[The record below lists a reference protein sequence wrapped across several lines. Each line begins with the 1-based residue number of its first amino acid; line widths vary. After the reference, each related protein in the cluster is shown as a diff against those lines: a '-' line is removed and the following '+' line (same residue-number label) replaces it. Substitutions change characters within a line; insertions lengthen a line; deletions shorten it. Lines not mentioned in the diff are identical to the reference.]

1 MIRTIADLLQG
12 FMHKEAAKLKEYK
25 LKHGPTIGDM
35 YEGLSKELLN
45 RTIPKELELKIVDGF
60 ITDGAHFLSGQM
72 DCMLVHGNGE
82 KIPYT
87 DSYKWHVKDVLA
99 VFEIKKNLYSS
110 DLINSFDKLKQS
122 SEGYA
127 NYIFDGTSDNNK
139 ILDLEPAYKVFSNL
153 TGLKAPNYHERN
165 KLSKENELIYTTII
179 MEQLMPIK
187 IVIGYD
193 GFSSEYSL
201 RENLV
206 KFIESK
212 GPSTGYAIPSFPH
225 LIICGEY
232 SLVKNT
238 GYPYISPMRGEYW
251 DFMLSSKENPIFLML
266 EFIWTKLSMVFGI
279 NFPWDNSL
287 KEEQLNEFLC
297 AKPVYNIDDTGGWII
312 RYEELSKNA
321 LDKRSI
327 HKNWEPIEISH
338 SIYIIFHILSK
349 EDILVSSPDFIE
361 LANKSA
367 PSIENF
373 ISQITSTTYAVY
385 GDGKLSLKN
394 DNITTAI
401 LPDGRYVIAN
411 NELGRFDMWLKN
423 LIESQHRKSST

>member
-12 FMHKEAAKLKEYK
+12 FMHKEAEKLKEYK

-60 ITDGAHFLSGQM
+60 ITDGAHFLSGQI

-99 VFEIKKNLYSS
+99 VFEIKKNLYTS

-127 NYIFDGTSDNNK
+127 SYIFDGTSDNNI
-139 ILDLEPAYKVFSNL
+139 ILNLEPAYKVFSNL

-201 RENLV
+201 RESLV

-297 AKPVYNIDDTGGWII
+297 AKPVYNTDDTGGWII
-312 RYEELSKNA
+312 RYEELSKKA

-423 LIESQHRKSST
+423 LIESQYRKSST

>member
-1 MIRTIADLLQG
+1 MIRTIADLLQE
-12 FMHKEAAKLKEYK
+12 FMHKEAKELEK
-25 LKHGPTIGDM
+25 QNIKHGPTIGSM
-35 YEGLSKELLN
+35 YEGLSKEILN
-45 RTIPKELELKIVDGF
+45 RTIPKELKLKFVDGF
-60 ITDGAHFLSGQM
+60 ISDGEQFSSGQI
-72 DCMLVHGNGE
+72 DCMLVHGDGQ

-87 DSYKWHVKDVLA
+87 NSYIWHVKDVLA
-99 VFEIKKNLYSS
+99 VFEIKKNLYSA
-110 DLINSFDKLKQS
+110 DLINSFYKLRQS
-122 SEGYA
+122 SEGFI
-127 NYIFDGTSDNNK
+127 NYIFEGKSDGEIKLNLN
-139 ILDLEPAYKVFSNL
+139 PAYNVFSNL
-153 TGLKAPNYHERN
+153 TGIKAPTYHERG
-165 KLSKENELIYTTII
+165 KLSKENELIYTTVI

-193 GFSSEYSL
+193 GFSSEYNL
-201 RENLV
+201 RESLY
-206 KFIESK
+206 KFIESQ
-212 GPSTGYAIPSFPH
+212 GPSTGYGIPSFPH
-225 LIICGEY
+225 LIISGKY

-238 GYPYISPMRGEYW
+238 GYPYISPMRGGYW

-266 EFIWTKLSMVFGI
+266 EFIWTKLSIVFGI

-287 KEEQLNEFLC
+287 EEEQLNEFLC
-297 AKPVYNIDDTGGWII
+297 AKPVCNADDTGGWII
-312 RYEELSKNA
+312 RYEELSKKT

-361 LANKSA
+361 FANKSA
-367 PSIENF
+367 PSIEDF